1 MNQKRPGRLRRL
13 LSTAAIAGLTIGAA
27 ACGSDDAAI
36 SVDATDVEE
45 AVGTV
50 VDQAETASADL
61 AQTLRDNGLD
71 TVASVVDQ
79 IDPDDLIGGANFT
92 FFAPNDEA
100 FTSLGAGDTADLL
113 TDPGRVLEVL
123 RNHIVAQTISAED
136 LATADTV
143 DTEAGETLEVSVDD
157 GVVRLGDVT
166 VVSTGIAV
174 GDGVI
179 HVVDGLLLVP

>member
-1 MNQKRPGRLRRL
+1 MRRL
-13 LSTAAIAGLTIGAA
+13 LAPVAVAGLTIGAA

-36 SVDATDVEE
+36 NVDATDVEE
-45 AVGTV
+45 ALDTV
-50 VDQAETASADL
+50 VDEADTASADL

-79 IDPDDLIGGANFT
+79 IDPDDLIGGASFT

-100 FTSLGAGDTADLL
+100 FTSLGADETAELL
-113 TDPGRVLEVL
+113 TDPGRVLDVL
-123 RNHIVAQTISAED
+123 RNHTVDQTISAEELGTND
-136 LATADTV
+136 AV
-143 DTEAGETLEVSVDD
+143 ETEAGETLEVSVDD
-157 GVVRLGDVT
+157 GVVRVGDVT

>member
-1 MNQKRPGRLRRL
+1 MNQQQPGRVRRL
-13 LSTAAIAGLTIGAA
+13 LSAAAVAGLTIGGA
-27 ACGSDDAAI
+27 ACGSDDTPS

-45 AVGTV
+45 ALDSV
-50 VDQAETASADL
+50 VDEAGAASAEL

-79 IDPDDLIGGANFT
+79 IDPSDLIDGASFT

-100 FTSLGAGDTADLL
+100 FTSLGADQTADLL
-113 TDPGRVLEVL
+113 TDPGRILEVL
-123 RNHIVAQTISAED
+123 RNHTVAETISAEE
-136 LATADTV
+136 LAASDTV
-143 DTEAGETLEVSVDD
+143 DTEAGESLEVSETD
-157 GVVRLGDVT
+157 GVVRIGDVT
-166 VVSTGIAV
+166 VVATDIAV